1 MQREKE
7 TMKKLAKLS
16 IFNTLSKKMVWGFIL
31 IIFLGSLLL
40 SLPIATSHQQGT
52 APIDIL
58 FTAASATCITGL
70 TVVNTATHWSLF
82 GQVVI
87 LGMAEIGALGYMTFA
102 VLLFNI
108 IRRHRSMGLS
118 TQLMVK
124 ESLNLENLSDTKS
137 VMKYVIGLSAVF
149 QLGGVGLLAVDF
161 IPRFGW
167 KRGLYVSVYHSVMSF
182 CNAGFDVF
190 GDSLMRFRN
199 DSYVL
204 LVTIVLIVGGGL
216 GFLVWRDLLLY
227 HERKRLSLNSKLTL
241 TTTGTLFVLGFV
253 ILLVTEGN
261 LSGLLGDHM
270 SWVNRTINTLFLSVT
285 PRTAGIVTLPTNS
298 LHSGS
303 IFLIM
308 ILMFVGGT
316 PGSTAG
322 GIKTTTFGVLMLQSI
337 AQLRG
342 REDVEFSHRRFS
354 QANISRAL
362 LLVFLASIVITLA
375 TLVLT
380 QTEKIPQ
387 GYGLEYIVFEV
398 LSAFGTV
405 GLSLGL
411 TPHLTVIGKV
421 IIMILMFVGRVGI
434 FTSLY
439 ALSKR
444 QPKVSRLRYPE
455 ENILIG

>member
-1 MQREKE
+1 M
-7 TMKKLAKLS
+7 S
-16 IFNTLSKKMVWGFIL
+16 IWHLKFLDTLSKKMVFGFIL
-31 IIFLGSLLL
+31 IIAVGTILL
-40 SLPIATSHQQGT
+40 SLPAATRTGQGT
-52 APIDIL
+52 PLIDVL

-70 TVVNTATHWSLF
+70 TVVNTAAHWSVF
-82 GQVVI
+82 GQLVI
-87 LGMAEIGALGYMTFA
+87 LGMAEVGALGYMTFA
-102 VLLFNI
+102 VLLFNL
-108 IRRHRSMGLS
+108 IRRHRHMGLS

-137 VMKYVIGLSAVF
+137 VMKYVVQLSAIF
-149 QLGGVGLLAVDF
+149 QLGGVALLAVDF

-167 KRGLYVSVYHSVMSF
+167 RHGLYVSVYHSVMSF

-190 GDSLMRFRN
+190 GNSLMAFR
-199 DSYVL
+199 DDTYVI

-216 GFLVWRDLLLY
+216 GFLVWRDVLLY
-227 HERKRLSLNSKLTL
+227 HERHRLSLNSKLTL
-241 TTTGTLFVLGFV
+241 VTTGTLFVVGFLA
-253 ILLVTEGN
+253 LLVTEGN
-261 LSGLLGDHM
+261 LACIPGNPT
-270 SWVNRTINTLFLSVT
+270 WINRVVNTLFLSVT
-285 PRTAGIVTLPTNS
+285 PRTAGIVTLPTES
-298 LHSGS
+298 LHAGS
-303 IFLIM
+303 IFLLM

-342 REDVEFSHRRFS
+342 KDDVEFSHRRFS

-362 LLVFLASIVITLA
+362 LLVFLASIVITVA
-375 TLVLT
+375 TLILT
-380 QTEKIPQ
+380 QTEKIPR

-411 TPHLTVIGKV
+411 TPHLSVIGKL
-421 IIMILMFVGRVGI
+421 IIILLMFIGRVGI

-439 ALSKR
+439 SLSKR
-444 QPKVSRLRYPE
+444 QTKVSRIRYPE
-455 ENILIG
+455 ENVLIG

>member
-1 MQREKE
+1 MQ
-7 TMKKLAKLS
+7 KLKQ
-16 IFNTLSKKMVWGFIL
+16 FKFFDTLSKKMVAGFVVL
-31 IIFLGSLLL
+31 IVIGTILL
-40 SLPIATSHQQGT
+40 SLPIATPAGT
-52 APIDIL
+52 HSNFIDIL

-70 TVVNTATHWSLF
+70 TVVNTATHWSTF

-87 LGMAEIGALGYMTFA
+87 LGLSEVGALGYMTFA

-108 IRRHRSMGLS
+108 MRRNIGLS

-137 VMKYVIGLSAVF
+137 VMRYVIGLSLLF
-149 QLGGVGLLAVDF
+149 QLGGLGLLAVDF
-161 IPRFGW
+161 VPRFGW
-167 KRGLYVSVYHSVMSF
+167 GRGLYVSLYHAVMSF

-190 GDSLMRFRN
+190 GNSLMDFRS

-204 LVTIVLIVGGGL
+204 IVTMILVIAGGL
-216 GFLVWRDLLLY
+216 GFLVWRDLLLF

-241 TTTGTLFVLGFV
+241 FTTISLFVLGFV
-253 ILLVTEGN
+253 LLLITERD
-261 LSGLLGDHM
+261 LKLLPAGTP
-270 SWVNRTINTLFLSVT
+270 WFNRTINTLFLSVT
-285 PRTAGIVTLPTNS
+285 PRTAGLITMPTAKLQAGS
-298 LHSGS
+298 LF
-303 IFLIM
+303 IIM
-308 ILMFVGGT
+308 VLMFVGGT

-322 GIKTTTFGVLMLQSI
+322 GIKTTTFGVLMFQSI

-342 REDVEFSHRRFS
+342 KQDVEFSHRRFS

-362 LLVFLASIVITLA
+362 LLVFLASIVISVA
-375 TLVLT
+375 TLILT

-387 GYGLEYIVFEV
+387 GFGLEYVVFEV

-411 TPHLTVIGKV
+411 TPHLTVVGKLV
-421 IIMILMFVGRVGI
+421 IMLLMFIGRVGI

-444 QPKVSRLRYPE
+444 QAKVNLIRYPA